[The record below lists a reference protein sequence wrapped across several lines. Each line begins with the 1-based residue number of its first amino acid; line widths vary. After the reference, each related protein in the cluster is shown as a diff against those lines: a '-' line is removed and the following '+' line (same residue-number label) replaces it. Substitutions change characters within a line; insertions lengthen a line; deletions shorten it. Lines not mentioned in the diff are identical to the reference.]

1 MYTKN
6 TKSALKRQQKN
17 LKAKKN
23 TQKSRQNRNFCVN
36 FKVQPRVP
44 PPAGTSTP
52 FGTSTPGS
60 TTIHRSPTTSRNTT
74 IHRNPTTPGNTTT
87 PGITCTS
94 AILQSPIHIRGFQDQ
109 SFLHE

>member
-52 FGTSTPGS
+52 FGTHTPGS
-60 TTIHRSPTTSRNTT
+60 TTIHRS
-74 IHRNPTTPGNTTT
+74 TTT
-87 PGITCTS
+87 PEITCTA

-109 SFLHE
+109 SFLRE